1 MAPSVNLRSNMSR
14 FRVLM
19 LTLAAVLAAAGV
31 VSLRSGTSPKVNVVY
46 GDVSRGPVLREVL
59 TSGTLEPKNEVEAG
73 AQVSGTVQSL
83 FADFNQRVKTGEVI
97 AQLDPSTFDA
107 ALAQARAKVIQADAD
122 VEQRQVMLND
132 TRVKVDRAR
141 ELQTNDLITR
151 AELDTAAL
159 AAKQAD
165 ADLASARASA
175 RAARAMLR
183 QAEVDRNHT
192 VIRSPIDGVVVS
204 RNVEVGQ
211 TLASR
216 LEAPVLFRIAD
227 LRKMQMLTDVNE
239 SEVGGVRAGTKVN
252 FQIESIGPRQFT
264 GTISEVRLQ
273 PVLETPTGTS
283 GNAGQ
288 SGSTTST
295 AGRSTPAPAANN
307 APSTT
312 AANSSSSSSSPSTTA
327 AATTTTAT
335 TTPAAPAGSVVSYT
349 AIVDVDNADLTI
361 APGNTAIVVLPT
373 ARRDDVMRVPNNAL
387 SFRPSPAMLEATGQK
402 SVNVP
407 ARAANPAVDNEA
419 GKGRAGY
426 VWKFENG
433 KFVPVAVRTGIADET
448 WTEILSGSIQPGD
461 RLVTSATTAR

>member
-1 MAPSVNLRSNMSR
+1 
-14 FRVLM
+14 M
-19 LTLAAVLAAAGV
+19 LTLAAVLVAAGV
-31 VSLRSGTSPKVNVVY
+31 ILLRSGNAPKVNV
-46 GDVSRGPVLREVL
+46 GFADVSRGPIMREVL
-59 TSGTLEPKNEVEAG
+59 TSGTLEPTNEVEAG

-83 FADFNQRVKTGEVI
+83 FADFNQRVKAGEII

-107 ALAQARAKVIQADAD
+107 AVAQARAKVIQADAD
-122 VEQRQVMLND
+122 AEQRQVVLND
-132 TRVKVDRAR
+132 ARVKADRAR

-151 AELDTAAL
+151 AELDTAVL
-159 AAKQAD
+159 AAKQAE

-175 RAARAMLR
+175 KAARAMLR

-192 VIRSPIDGVVVS
+192 LIRSPIDGIVVS

-216 LEAPVLFRIAD
+216 FEAPVLFRIAD
-227 LRKMQMLTDVNE
+227 LRKMQMLTDVSE

-264 GTISEVRLQ
+264 GTIAEVRLQ

-283 GNAGQ
+283 GNSSQGR
-288 SGSTTST
+288 STTST
-295 AGRSTPAPAANN
+295 TGGSAAAAAATT

-312 AANSSSSSSSPSTTA
+312 GTTGASTPTSTSTTA
-327 AATTTTAT
+327 ATSTSTPSTTVA
-335 TTPAAPAGSVVSYT
+335 AAPAGSVVSYT
-349 AIVDVDNADLTI
+349 AIVDVDNSDLSI

-373 ARRDDVMRVPNNAL
+373 ARRDDVMRVSNNAL
-387 SFRPSPAMLEATGQK
+387 SFRPSPAVLEATNQK
-402 SVNVP
+402 SLNVSP
-407 ARAANPAVDNEA
+407 PTSNDDA
-419 GKGRAGY
+419 GQGRAGY

-433 KFVPVAVRTGIADET
+433 KFVPIEVRTGIADEA
-448 WTEILSGSIQPGD
+448 WTEILSGPIQPGD